1 MALSYVEI
9 TSNGNASQTLSF
21 SFDYLSQ
28 SDISVYVDG
37 VLKSRPAD
45 WDFTT
50 SQTIV
55 FVSHPASGAVIR
67 IERNTPA
74 TARNVDFQDGS
85 VLSEADLDNSANQI
99 FFIAQEASDTA
110 NSSVTTDPDG
120 KWNAQNRVIKNV
132 ADPVNDQDAVN
143 KRFISTNLP
152 NITTVA
158 GIASDVTTVAGIQA
172 DVTAVAADATDIGV
186 VSSNINSV
194 NTVATNI
201 ADVITVANDLNE
213 AISEIETAADDL
225 NEAVSEIDTVS
236 TNIANV
242 NSVGTNIANVNT
254 VAGINA
260 DVTAVA
266 NNNAN
271 VTTVATNNANVTTVA
286 GISGNVTT
294 VAGISGNVTTVAGID
309 ADVTTV
315 AGISSDVTTVAADQA
330 DIGIVATNI
339 ADVSAVAA
347 NNSNITSVAGNAS
360 NINAVSANSTNINA
374 VNANSANINAVA
386 GNATNINAV
395 NANSANINTVAGDST
410 AINTVATDTAAI
422 NTVAS
427 NLTNVNNFADTYAIG
442 ATAPVSPTPTIGDLW
457 FDTSS
462 NSMKVYGSSG
472 WQAAGSSVNGTAQRV
487 SYTATGGQTS
497 FAATYDAGYV
507 DVYLNGVKLIDG
519 TDFTATSGTSVVLA
533 SGAAAGDT
541 VDIVGYG
548 TFQLSNFSI
557 NDANDVNAAGATTG
571 QFLKYDGANW
581 VGDTVSTDLVA
592 DTTPQLGGNLD
603 LNSSSITGTGNINI
617 TGSVTSDDLT
627 VEGTDGIIGRFKTTS
642 GANNT
647 VINVTSSDAA
657 STAGFS
663 VGGNASFP
671 AMTFENGGSERMRI
685 TSGGSVGIG
694 NASPT
699 NKLHVESAGA
709 NYIVSRDSTSGG
721 TAGVILQNGSDTRG
735 IRISGSSIQL
745 HDHSANLTRL
755 SVDASG
761 HVTMPY
767 QPFFSAY
774 KNGNQALSAHTPTKL
789 TSWSPIYN
797 VGSGWNASNNRW
809 TAPAAGYY
817 VIHVCAQSNVL
828 GGLHVRVDV
837 NGSTGWCGDAWLDGG
852 DVTGMTN
859 TYYANLATNDY
870 VEFWAY
876 LTASGNINANR
887 TRFSITKVA

>member
-172 DVTAVAADATDIGV
+172 DVTTVAADQADIGV

-236 TNIANV
+236 NNIANV
-242 NSVGTNIANVNT
+242 NTVGTNIANVNT

-260 DVTAVA
+260 DVTTVA
-266 NNNAN
+266 GNNAN

-315 AGISSDVTTVAADQA
+315 AGISSDVTTVAADQV
-330 DIGIVATNI
+330 DIGTVATNI

-347 NNSNITSVAGNAS
+347 NNSNITSVAGNAT
-360 NINAVSANSTNINA
+360 NINAVNANSANINA

-395 NANSANINTVAGDST
+395 NANSANINTVAGDT
-410 AINTVATDTAAI
+410 AVINTVATDTSAI
-422 NTVAS
+422 NTVA
-427 NLTNVNNFADTYAIG
+427 TNIADVNNFADTYAIG
-442 ATAPVSPTPTIGDLW
+442 ATAPVSPAPTIGDLW

-472 WQAAGSSVNGTAQRV
+472 WQAAGSSVNGTAQRN

-519 TDFTATSGTSVVLA
+519 TDFTATNGTSVVLA
-533 SGAAAGDT
+533 SGAAANDT

-557 NDANDVNAAGATTG
+557 NDANNVNAAGATTG
-571 QFLKYDGANW
+571 QFLKYDGTNW
-581 VGDTVSTDLVA
+581 VGDSVPAPTLSTLGIANHDDITVDGSGQV
-592 DTTPQLGGNLD
+592 GV
-603 LNSSSITGTGNINI
+603 GT
-617 TGSVTSDDLT
+617 V
-627 VEGTDGIIGRFKTTS
+627 
-642 GANNT
+642 
-647 VINVTSSDAA
+647 
-657 STAGFS
+657 
-663 VGGNASFP
+663 
-671 AMTFENGGSERMRI
+671 
-685 TSGGSVGIG
+685 
-694 NASPT
+694 SPT
-699 NKLHVESAGA
+699 NKLHVESAGT

-755 SVDASG
+755 NIDASG
-761 HVTMPY
+761 RVTMPS
-767 QPFFSAY
+767 QPVFSAY
-774 KNGNQALSAHTPTKL
+774 NLATSSQYPITAASWDTFNSNLNNWNTTKYSPQA
-789 TSWSPIYN
+789 N
-797 VGSGWNASNNRW
+797 VGSHFNVNNGRF
-809 TAPAAGYY
+809 TAPIAGRYRITANIGIWVTNTSY
-817 VIHVCAQSNVL
+817 ITL
-828 GGLHVRVDV
+828 FK
-837 NGSTGWCGDAWLDGG
+837 NGS
-852 DVTGMTN
+852 
-859 TYYANLATNDY
+859 YSSPYAIGYSYSSSGQYMSLVIDNILTLASGDY
-870 VEFWAY
+870 VEIGGY
-876 LTASGNINANR
+876 LSSGSFIPGGGYII
-887 TRFSITKVA
+887 FSGQLVS